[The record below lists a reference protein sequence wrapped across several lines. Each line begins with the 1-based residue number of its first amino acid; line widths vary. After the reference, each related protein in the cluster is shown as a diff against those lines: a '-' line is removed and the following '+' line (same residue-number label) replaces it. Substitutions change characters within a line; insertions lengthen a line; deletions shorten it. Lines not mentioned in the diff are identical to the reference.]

1 MKKYDLE
8 KAVGGWGELSYYKLS
23 KLRLCLIFSCFVLG
37 CTVVTEEF
45 SELVSH
51 KFFSVTQCRKD
62 GFNIEMKII
71 LYLKILVKFQHPFVI
86 FSTSIIVKH
95 SQSGCKPSLSIWLQ
109 CRLQQLCS
117 AQVRGLRALGLVQS
131 SRMH

>member
-1 MKKYDLE
+1 MKKYDFE
-8 KAVGGWGELSYYKLS
+8 KAVGGWGGAQLLQTVE
-23 KLRLCLIFSCFVLG
+23 ITFVFNFFHVLFWD
-37 CTVVTEEF
+37 VVTEEF

-62 GFNIEMKII
+62 GFYIEMKII
-71 LYLKILVKFQHPFVI
+71 LDLKILVKFQHLFVI